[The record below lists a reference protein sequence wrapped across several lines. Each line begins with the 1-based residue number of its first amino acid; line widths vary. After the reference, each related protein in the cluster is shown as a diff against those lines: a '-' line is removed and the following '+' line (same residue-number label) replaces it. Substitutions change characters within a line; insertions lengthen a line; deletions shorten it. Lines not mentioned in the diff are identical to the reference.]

1 MVNGNLPMS
10 KSSELIL
17 SYIKKHKS
25 IPLDKFFQIASS
37 DYYENCQPFGKD
49 GDFTTAPEVS
59 QMFGEIIGIH
69 FAEHFLKNNIQEFS
83 LIEIGGG
90 NGTLMKDLLRGTKN
104 IPQFHAKLQN
114 IIIIETSKS
123 LQKKQITTLSEFSD
137 KLLSYES
144 LGQIS
149 KPNHPIF
156 LVANELFDALPYKE
170 YTKKS
175 GKIYE
180 THIHMNTLGNL
191 DFIDVESEVSFNDM
205 EENEV
210 REVSKK
216 SEDFALRTSEFLEQK
231 NSKAIIVDYGYIES
245 PKVRT
250 LQALTKHKKTN
261 PLENI
266 GKSDLTYL
274 VDFKS
279 LENYFK
285 KQNFKTKIV
294 TQSDF
299 LIQNGILLRAEQLV
313 KNGANLLDI
322 KNDLERLTS
331 PDEMGTLFKVL
342 LIEK

>member
-1 MVNGNLPMS
+1 MS
-10 KSSELIL
+10 KSLELIL
-17 SYIKKHKS
+17 SYIKEHKS

-59 QMFGEIIGIH
+59 QMYGEMIGIY
-69 FAEHFLKNNIQEFS
+69 FAEHFLQKQIQEFS
-83 LIEIGGG
+83 IIEIGGG

-104 IPQFHAKLQN
+104 IPLFHAKLQN
-114 IIIIETSKS
+114 IIMIETSKS

-144 LGQIS
+144 LGQLS

-170 YTKKS
+170 FSKKS
-175 GKIYE
+175 GSIFE
-180 THIHMNTLGNL
+180 THISVNEEGKLNFT
-191 DFIDVESEVSFNDM
+191 DVESKENFKDL
-205 EENEV
+205 EEKEV
-210 REVSKK
+210 REVSKE
-216 SEDFALRTSEFLEQK
+216 SEDFALRISEFLEQQ
-231 NSKAIIVDYGYIES
+231 NSKAIVVDYGYIES

-274 VDFKS
+274 VDFKA
-279 LENYFK
+279 LEIYFK
-285 KQNFKTKIV
+285 KQNLKTKIV
-294 TQSDF
+294 PQSDF
-299 LIQNGILLRAEQLV
+299 LIQNGIHLRAAQLV
-313 KNGANLLDI
+313 KNGANLLEI

-331 PDEMGTLFKVL
+331 PDKMGNLFKVL